1 MKPSNRVD
9 LLVGTS
15 PVRTS
20 TSLVLAPR
28 TANQDASAMLD
39 SSETKT
45 TSAFH
50 QILAPQQWQLNFQNI
65 ENHLNL

>member
-20 TSLVLAPR
+20 TSLVLVPR
-28 TANQDASAMLD
+28 TANQDASAKLD

-45 TSAFH
+45 TNAFH
-50 QILAPQQWQLNFQNI
+50 QRLAPQQQLNFQNI
-65 ENHLNL
+65 EKHLNL